1 MKRTKSGA
9 VKGGVASADA
19 LVRAR
24 EGKSNFNVPKILS
37 FFNANGIA
45 VTPEDVRENV
55 LTFKAWMALG
65 QVVKK
70 GEHGCHIVVFGKD
83 EKTGKTRGYGAVV
96 FHRSQTEAYVPKT
109 HAVKPVTPTVA
120 PIAPTPSAPTTS
132 AHVLYSFDAL
142 RRMF

>member
-37 FFNANGIA
+37 FFNAKGIA

-109 HAVKPVTPTVA
+109 AKPVTPTVA
-120 PIAPTPSAPTTS
+120 PIAPAPSAP
-132 AHVLYSFDAL
+132 AVHALYNFDAL